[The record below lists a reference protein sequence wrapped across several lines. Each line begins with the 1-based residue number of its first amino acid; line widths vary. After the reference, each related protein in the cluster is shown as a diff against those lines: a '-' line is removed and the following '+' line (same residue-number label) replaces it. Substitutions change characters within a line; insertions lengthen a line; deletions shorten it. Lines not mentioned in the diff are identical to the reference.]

1 MENIVK
7 DAVRTSKKLEGAKNS
22 KTFEN
27 YWNEDEVEKGVLEG
41 LLIEVCVT

>member
-27 YWNEDEVEKGVLEG
+27 YWNEDEVEKNLCDVKE
-41 LLIEVCVT
+41 